1 MQTGEKLMNENQ
13 FELRQ
18 KLVQEGGTDGSR
30 VDRRRSADPSAIEKA
45 EMVRVTGL
53 SMRQVKARIHA
64 SCIYSQLESF
74 SLTLSVKFPSAF

>member
-1 MQTGEKLMNENQ
+1 MNENQ
-13 FELRQ
+13 FELKQ

-45 EMVRVTGL
+45 ELVRVTGL
-53 SMRQVKARIHA
+53 SMRQVKAPTHA

-74 SLTLSVKFPSAF
+74 SSTLSPEIPMCILSSP